1 MKAWIIAV
9 LAAFSLQACVEE
21 GTYPLTGEEC
31 SEDDPVLDMDA
42 ADCTIP
48 GSGI

>member
-9 LAAFSLQACVEE
+9 IAAFSLQACTEE
-21 GTYPLTGEEC
+21 GVYPVTGEEC